1 MIEHRADCP
10 VASGG
15 EGCTCLEL
23 TPVRPRPEVRWDI
36 PKNVWV
42 VLVGWGLAVL
52 ILAGLFSLRMEMNQ
66 RSARERDAEQDRAMC
81 ELVTSIQ
88 GGPSPPPGPAG
99 DRARDIITKIDRVR
113 KATCEGPQP

>member
-1 MIEHRADCP
+1 MVEHRADYP
-10 VASGG
+10 VAS
-15 EGCTCLEL
+15 
-23 TPVRPRPEVRWDI
+23 RVRWDI
-36 PKNVWV
+36 PKNVWI

-66 RSARERDAEQDRAMC
+66 RDARERDAEQDAAMC

-99 DRARDIITKIDRVR
+99 DRARVIIAKIERVR
-113 KATCEGPQP
+113 QATCNETAPTP